1 MNDITQYFS
10 FDLSDVKL
18 MHFYAYMAIAALI
31 SFILVLKS
39 ESKYKIELFFISFYL
54 ISGNI
59 NDLGVI
65 VIPGFS
71 LFEIQPKRFIYLMLL
86 FFMFRKLIK
95 SKGKLEFDLKLP
107 WFQIALYAYIA
118 LQTVSI
124 FVNAFPAELKTVL
137 DAVAF
142 LIIVIGIKLIADK
155 PSYDLIGRSIIICA
169 VISSIVS
176 IIQIGIDPYFLRIG
190 DNRVAFG
197 QILRSNGVFRAEYY
211 HSYLLIIAVTWTLT
225 TIQKTQL
232 KIALLS
238 LFSIG
243 VFVTFHR
250 MSWVILTLVFLTYF
264 LYIEKIAIQK
274 LMVLG
279 MLGLTILLGLT
290 IFFYKDIVNSTMVQ
304 ERLSDTSGGRDQYR
318 ALVLDN
324 IGDRPIFG
332 YGNFEHDFFYR
343 RMLEITSNRDRA
355 SGKTGGIHNGYLES
369 LFLYGIPASIC
380 FAFFVLLTVFY
391 YATRPFKE
399 ELYFVI
405 PFFVSVIYLIANLTN
420 SFLFLTYLSVLLA
433 MHIGIGMGLNEIKK
447 EESQTEA
454 KSQVP
459 K

>member
-1 MNDITQYFS
+1 MNDISQYFS
-10 FDLSDVKL
+10 FDVSGAQL
-18 MHFYAYMAIAALI
+18 MHYYMYLAFAALI

-39 ESKYKIELFFISFYL
+39 TSKYKIELFFLCFYL

-86 FFMFRKLIK
+86 FFLIRKLVR
-95 SKGKLEFDLKLP
+95 SKGKFEFDLKLP

-118 LQTVSI
+118 LQIVSI
-124 FVNAFPAELKTVL
+124 FVNAFPAELKTAL

-155 PSYDLIGRSIIICA
+155 PSYDLIGRAIIVCA
-169 VISSIVS
+169 VISSIVA

-190 DNRVAFG
+190 DNRIAFG
-197 QILRSNGVFRAEYY
+197 QILRANGIFSAEYY
-211 HSYLLIIAVTWTLT
+211 NSYLAIIAVAWTLT
-225 TIQKTQL
+225 TIQKNWL
-232 KIALLS
+232 KISLIF
-238 LFSIG
+238 LFSIS

-264 LYIEKIAIQK
+264 LYIEKVSIQK

-279 MLGLTILLGLT
+279 MLGITLLLALT
-290 IFFYKDIVNSTMVQ
+290 IFFYKDIVNSTLVK
-304 ERLSDTSGGRDQYR
+304 ERISDTSGGRDQYR

-324 IGDRPIFG
+324 IGNSPIFG

-343 RMLEITSNRDRA
+343 RMLEITSSRDRA
-355 SGKTGGIHNGYLES
+355 DGKTGGIHNGYLES

-380 FAFFVLLTVFY
+380 FTLFALFSVFY

-420 SFLFLTYLSVLLA
+420 SFLFLTYLSLLLA

-447 EESQTEA
+447 EKSLAEA
-454 KSQVP
+454 KS
-459 K
+459 